1 MIFLLVVALAIAC
14 VTWFA
19 GWWGVA
25 VVALLAGAVY
35 RREGGRPWRVALGA
49 SGGWAILLLIDAT
62 GGRFGHVASK
72 VAGAMSLPAAALLL
86 VTLLFPALI
95 GWSGATVAAML
106 GQPQSDPIAD
116 HADFRG

>member
-1 MIFLLVVALAIAC
+1 MIFPLIVALVIAC
-14 VTWFA
+14 VTWFV

-25 VVALLAGAVY
+25 VVALVAGAIY

-49 SGGWAILLLIDAT
+49 SGGWAVLLLIDAI
-62 GGRFGHVASK
+62 GGRFGHVATT

-95 GWSGATVAAML
+95 GWSAATVAGSL
-106 GQPQSDPIAD
+106 SS
-116 HADFRG
+116 